1 MMLNDFSE
9 IKANEGLSIKNA
21 ITTNSFIQAKDIKN
35 NVLWNKLD
43 QISLFEAVILW
54 ADKLNPHTSRSY
66 KNSFMALDRVGLLS
80 LKISLK
86 EFSLLN
92 HNIILDKIKQI
103 QQKNKTNWSEGT
115 KQVRAAAYISFTKFL
130 YRYTEGLISP
140 AIPCA
145 QESCKTFFPVRNKVK
160 TNAMSLIQTRM
171 FLSSLKKINYRDW
184 LIAQTLVQGA
194 KRVGEVLSI
203 CRDQVCF
210 QKNTITF
217 FQTKNRRQEITTVIS
232 YPEYFMLNLQQ
243 YLGNRSGFVFVTK
256 RGNPITLTQLSR
268 TFSKA
273 GINSSIPF
281 KVTPHVLRATSI
293 TEFKRLGCSDSDIMK
308 ISGHTSSKMIHAYD
322 KSDLSENASKH
333 AFLI

>member
-1 MMLNDFSE
+1 MMLNDFPETNDNTRFST
-9 IKANEGLSIKNA
+9 KNVL
-21 ITTNSFIQAKDIKN
+21 TTNSFIKAKDIKN

-43 QISLFEAVILW
+43 QISLFEAIILW
-54 ADKLNPHTSRSY
+54 TDKLNPHTSRSY
-66 KNSFMALDRVGLLS
+66 KSSFMALDRAGLLS
-80 LKISLK
+80 LMMSLK

-92 HNIILDKIKQI
+92 HNIILDKIKQV
-103 QQKNKTNWSEGT
+103 QQKNNAIWSEGT

-140 AIPCA
+140 AIPCS
-145 QESCKTFFPVRNKVK
+145 QESCKTFFPIRNKVK

-171 FLSSLKKINYRDW
+171 FLASLKKINYRDW

-203 CRDQVCF
+203 CKDQICF
-210 QKNTITF
+210 QQNTITF
-217 FQTKNRRQEITTVIS
+217 FQTKNRRQEIITVIS
-232 YPEYFMLNLQQ
+232 YPEYFMLNLRK
-243 YLGNRSGFVFVTK
+243 YLGDRKGLVFITK
-256 RGNPITLTQLSR
+256 RGNPITLKQLSR

-273 GINSSIPF
+273 GVASSIPF

-293 TEFKRLGCSDSDIMK
+293 TEFKRIGCSDSDIMK

-322 KSDLSENASKH
+322 KTDLSENASKH